1 MKATTTN
8 VIWLAAAL
16 VLLLAS
22 PGSSLACDTW
32 VALKDATR
40 CGQTILAKNSDRPC
54 FDCQPLMFHPR
65 QAWPSGSEVNLGR
78 VTIPQVKETIASLG
92 SSPYWCWG
100 YEEGIN
106 EYGVAIG
113 NEAIR
118 TKVLSEEIVSYK
130 AGNGPKLGP
139 TGMDLLRLGLER
151 GKTARESLQ
160 VIGGLVERYGQF
172 GSGAPTA
179 ADAKGAYHN
188 SYIIADPKEAWVL
201 ETTGTHWVAK
211 RVPKGWTSISNE
223 VCLGHDYDLA
233 SPRLVEYAVSS
244 GFLARE
250 KTGLFD
256 FKAAYATPGSSSG
269 HIRAM
274 RSRDLLGEKAGSA
287 DLRWMMRI
295 ARDRGRSPSIDQG
308 GTASS
313 CIAILPDSPDQ
324 IPVFWWCPSIPS
336 DGCYVPFFVHGSGL
350 PEVVSAAGTHGRRI
364 EPPSAVQKDGFRP
377 QSYWWLFRDL
387 SDKVESD
394 REHRNPLVRK
404 AFDPLEKQFAAETP
418 EVLKRAVQLRRTGHD
433 AQAANLLASF
443 SSECVNKVLARVGQL
458 RERLR

>member
-1 MKATTTN
+1 M
-8 VIWLAAAL
+8 
-16 VLLLAS
+16 
-22 PGSSLACDTW
+22 
-32 VALKDATR
+32 
-40 CGQTILAKNSDRPC
+40 
-54 FDCQPLMFHPR
+54 PR
-65 QAWPSGSEVNLGR
+65 A
-78 VTIPQVKETIASLG
+78 
-92 SSPYWCWG
+92 
-100 YEEGIN
+100 
-106 EYGVAIG
+106 
-113 NEAIR
+113 
-118 TKVLSEEIVSYK
+118 
-130 AGNGPKLGP
+130 
-139 TGMDLLRLGLER
+139 
-151 GKTARESLQ
+151 
-160 VIGGLVERYGQF
+160 
-172 GSGAPTA
+172 
-179 ADAKGAYHN
+179 AYHN

-274 RSRDLLGEKAGSA
+274 RSRDLLGEKAGLA
-287 DLRWMMRI
+287 DLRWMMSHCQGPGPFPQHRPG
-295 ARDRGRSPSIDQG
+295 RDRQLLHCHPPGFPGPNSR
-308 GTASS
+308 
-313 CIAILPDSPDQ
+313 L
-324 IPVFWWCPSIPS
+324 
-336 DGCYVPFFVHGSGL
+336 L
-350 PEVVSAAGTHGRRI
+350 VVSFDSQRRLLRPVLRPRKRLAGGRLRSGHSWQKNRATH
-364 EPPSAVQKDGFRP
+364 AVQKDGFRP